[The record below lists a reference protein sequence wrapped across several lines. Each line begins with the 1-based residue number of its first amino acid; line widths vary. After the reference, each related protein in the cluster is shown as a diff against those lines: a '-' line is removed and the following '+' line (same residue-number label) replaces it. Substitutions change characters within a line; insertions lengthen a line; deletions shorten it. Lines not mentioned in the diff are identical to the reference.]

1 LAPNRH
7 TAAFANAG
15 RNAFVSMPLLFTP
28 ISLKSVTLPNRIA
41 LAPLCMYSATDGLAN
56 GFHFSH
62 LTGFARGR
70 AGLVFTEATAVLPE
84 GRISHGCCGLW
95 NDAQVE
101 AYRPI
106 VSAIAGFGSVPAIQ
120 IAHAGRKASVQPPW
134 RGSTPLTAA
143 DAASGSPPWRT
154 FGPTADPVGPTWPAP
169 SAMTEADIRTTVEAF
184 AAAAGRAARA
194 GFRVLEIHGAHGYL
208 IHSFLSPLGNK
219 RNDGYGGDR
228 AGRMRFPLEIV
239 EAVRSRWPSD
249 LPLFCRISAVDGQ
262 PDGWSLED
270 SVAFASELKTRGVDV
285 VDCSAGGIAG
295 PPAFRAND
303 AGQPLKSRADRSPG
317 FQVPYAERIRRDT
330 GIKTMA
336 VGVIISGRQAEDI
349 LQQGRADLVAVGREM
364 MYDPFWALKAA
375 EQLGCDPNSELWPDN
390 YSWAIRRRSEIMA
403 AAGLR

>member
-1 LAPNRH
+1 
-7 TAAFANAG
+7 
-15 RNAFVSMPLLFTP
+15 VSMPLLFTP
-28 ISLKSVTLPNRIA
+28 ISLRSVTLPNRIA

-106 VSAIAGFGSVPAIQ
+106 VNAIAGFGSVPAIQ

-249 LPLFCRISAVDGQ
+249 LPLFCRIS
-262 PDGWSLED
+262 
-270 SVAFASELKTRGVDV
+270 
-285 VDCSAGGIAG
+285 
-295 PPAFRAND
+295 ND